1 MRFVSFIFFSPLLFF
16 KLFQNLKNRLYN
28 QGMRKFKVVAP
39 YEPSGD
45 QGQAIEKLS
54 EGFLR
59 GDRYQTL
66 KGVTGSGK
74 TFTMAKIIE
83 KVQRPTLIISHN
95 KTLSAQ
101 LYREFKS
108 FFPEN
113 AVEYFVSY
121 YDYYQPEAYV
131 PARDLYIEKDADVNK
146 EIDQLRLKATYS
158 LMERRDVIVVATV
171 SCIYGLGMP
180 DLYKEMRVH
189 IEKGEIFDT
198 RKFERQMTSIQYQ
211 RNDMVLERGN
221 FRVRGD
227 VIEVFPP
234 YMETDTAY
242 RIELDF
248 DEISSI
254 KRFNVL
260 TRETEE
266 ELDEMQFY
274 PSKHFVVPQD
284 ALFKATDRILEE
296 MAEQVKKF
304 QIEQKPLEAER
315 IKSRTTY
322 DVEMMKE
329 MGYCSGIENYS
340 GPISGRKR
348 GEPPATLL
356 HYFPDDFLCLIDE
369 AHVTVP
375 QIGAM
380 YEGDRSR
387 KQNLIDFGFRLPSAL
402 DNRPLK
408 FDEFEKKLNQVI
420 YVTATPRKE
429 EIKQSTQVVE
439 QLIRPT
445 GLLDPIIE
453 VRPSEGQMEDIYNE
467 VKKRIEKHERSLI
480 LTLTKKMAE
489 DLTDYLLGL
498 NLKVK
503 YIHSEIDTFE
513 RVEILKSL
521 RLGEIDVLIG
531 INLLREGIDLPEVS
545 FIAILDADKI
555 GFLRSTTS
563 LIQIVGRAAR
573 NENGMVVMYADAITP
588 AIKETVEE
596 TKRRRAIQ
604 QKYNEEHGIT
614 PHTVNKAV
622 QDILVRQQKDAEEN
636 EKMQL
641 EVLKK
646 NANLF
651 DPKQRKK
658 LIEALK
664 KEMSDCADRLEYE
677 QAAAIRDQ
685 IQEIEATYGKK

>member
-1 MRFVSFIFFSPLLFF
+1 
-16 KLFQNLKNRLYN
+16 
-28 QGMRKFKVVAP
+28 MRKFKVVAP

-596 TKRRRAIQ
+596 TKRRRALQ

-614 PHTVNKAV
+614 PHTVSKAV

>member
-1 MRFVSFIFFSPLLFF
+1 
-16 KLFQNLKNRLYN
+16 
-28 QGMRKFKVVAP
+28 MRKFKVVAP

-211 RNDMVLERGN
+211 RNDMVLERGT

-260 TRETEE
+260 TREIEE

-596 TKRRRAIQ
+596 TKRRRTIQ

-614 PHTVNKAV
+614 PHTVSKAV

>member
-1 MRFVSFIFFSPLLFF
+1 
-16 KLFQNLKNRLYN
+16 
-28 QGMRKFKVVAP
+28 MRKFEVVAP

-45 QGQAIEKLS
+45 QEQAIEKLS
-54 EGFLR
+54 QGFLN
-59 GDRYQTL
+59 GDKFQTL

-108 FFPEN
+108 FFPNN

-131 PARDLYIEKDADVNK
+131 AARDLYIEKDCDINK
-146 EIDQLRLKATYS
+146 EIDQLRLAATYS

-180 DLYKEMRVH
+180 DLYKEMRIH
-189 IEKGEIFDT
+189 LEKGQNLNPK
-198 RKFERQMTSIQYQ
+198 KFADQLIQLQYS
-211 RNDMVLERGN
+211 RNDAVLERGN
-221 FRVRGD
+221 FRIHGD

-234 YMETDTAY
+234 YMETDEAY
-242 RIELDF
+242 RIELEW
-248 DEISSI
+248 DEIVRI
-254 KRFNVL
+254 RRFNVL
-260 TRETEE
+260 NMSTTGEIDETV
-266 ELDEMQFY
+266 FY
-274 PSKHFVVPQD
+274 PAKHFVVSKDLLLEATERIQKEMEEQYE
-284 ALFKATDRILEE
+284 AFQKAGKI
-296 MAEQVKKF
+296 
-304 QIEQKPLEAER
+304 LEAER
-315 IKSRTTY
+315 IKTRTTY
-322 DVEMMKE
+322 DLEMLKE
-329 MGYCSGIENYS
+329 MGTCPGIENYS
-340 GPISGRKR
+340 GPISGRKK
-348 GEPPATLL
+348 GDPPATLL

-387 KQNLIDFGFRLPSAL
+387 KQSLIDFGFRLPSAL

-408 FDEFEKKLNQVI
+408 REEFDKKMNQII

-429 EIKQSTQVVE
+429 EVEASSQVVE

-445 GLLDPIIE
+445 GLLDPIVE
-453 VRPSEGQMEDIYNE
+453 VRPSEGQMEDIYKE
-467 VKKRIEKHERSLI
+467 IKERIERKERSLV

-489 DLTDYLLGL
+489 DLTDYLTEL

-521 RLGEIDVLIG
+521 RTGEIDVLIG

-545 FIAILDADKI
+545 FIAILDSDKI

-563 LIQIVGRAAR
+563 LIQIIGRAAR
-573 NENGMVVMYADAITP
+573 NAEGKVVMYADHMSPAMKEAI
-588 AIKETVEE
+588 EE
-596 TKRRRAIQ
+596 TKHRREIQ
-604 QKYNEEHGIT
+604 EAYNKEHGIT
-614 PHTVNKAV
+614 PQTVSKAV
-622 QDILVRQQKDAEEN
+622 QDILVHEKKDAEEN
-636 EKMQL
+636 AEVQL
-641 EVLKK
+641 EVLKSS
-646 NANLF
+646 ANLMNASE
-651 DPKQRKK
+651 RKK
-658 LIEALK
+658 LIKALT
-664 KEMSDCADRLEYE
+664 KEMSDCADRMEYE
-677 QAAAIRDQ
+677 QAAVIRDQ
-685 IQEIEATYGKK
+685 IREIEATYGK

>member
-1 MRFVSFIFFSPLLFF
+1 
-16 KLFQNLKNRLYN
+16 
-28 QGMRKFKVVAP
+28 MRKFKVESP
-39 YEPSGD
+39 YEPAGD

-54 EGFLR
+54 QGFLN
-59 GDRYQTL
+59 GDKYQTL

-83 KVQRPTLIISHN
+83 KIQRPTLIISHN

-108 FFPEN
+108 FFPNN

-131 PARDLYIEKDADVNK
+131 PARDLYIEKDCSINE
-146 EIDQLRLKATYS
+146 EIDRLRLAATYS

-189 IEKGEIFDT
+189 IEKGSILDT
-198 RKFERQMTSIQYQ
+198 QKFAEQLISLQYT
-211 RNDMVLERGN
+211 RNDAILERGN
-221 FRVRGD
+221 FRIKGD

-234 YMETDTAY
+234 YMETDEAY
-242 RIELDF
+242 RIELDW
-248 DEISSI
+248 DEITKI
-254 KRFNVL
+254 KRFHVISGEIKEN
-260 TRETEE
+260 
-266 ELDEMQFY
+266 LDETVFY
-274 PSKHFVVPQD
+274 PAKHFVVPHDVLLD
-284 ALFKATDRILEE
+284 ATKRIENELQERLTVLES
-296 MAEQVKKF
+296 QKKL
-304 QIEQKPLEAER
+304 LEYER
-315 IKSRTTY
+315 LKTRTTY
-322 DVEMMKE
+322 DIEMMKE
-329 MGYCSGIENYS
+329 MGYCTGIENYS
-340 GPISGRKR
+340 GPISGRKP

-408 FDEFEKKLNQVI
+408 FEEFSKKMNQVI

-429 EIKQSTQVVE
+429 EIKQSSQIVE

-445 GLLDPIIE
+445 GLLDPIVE
-453 VRPSEGQMEDIYNE
+453 VRPSEGQMEDIYKE
-467 VKKRIEKHERSLI
+467 IKERIEKKERSLV

-489 DLTDYLLGL
+489 DLTDYLTNLE
-498 NLKVK
+498 LKVK

-521 RLGEIDVLIG
+521 RTGEIDVLIG

-545 FIAILDADKI
+545 FIALLDADKI

-563 LIQIVGRAAR
+563 LIQIIGRAAR
-573 NENGMVVMYADAITP
+573 NENGKVVMYADRMSEAMQEAIS
-588 AIKETVEE
+588 ETQ
-596 TKRRRAIQ
+596 RRRKLQ
-604 QKYNEEHGIT
+604 EEYNKQHGIT
-614 PHTVNKAV
+614 PHTIKKAV
-622 QDILVRQQKDAEEN
+622 QDILERENADAQEN
-636 EKMQL
+636 AKIEL
-641 EVLKK
+641 EILKK
-646 NANLF
+646 NTNLF
-651 DPKQRKK
+651 VPEQRKK
-658 LIEALK
+658 LLKALQK
-664 KEMSDCADRLEYE
+664 QMEEYADKLEYE
-677 QAAAIRDQ
+677 LAASIRDQ
-685 IQEIEATYGKK
+685 INEIKQQFK

>member
-1 MRFVSFIFFSPLLFF
+1 
-16 KLFQNLKNRLYN
+16 
-28 QGMRKFKVVAP
+28 MRKFEVVSP
-39 YEPSGD
+39 FEPSGD

-59 GDRYQTL
+59 GDKFQTL

-83 KVQRPTLIISHN
+83 RVQRPTLIISHN

-101 LYREFKS
+101 LYKEFKT
-108 FFPEN
+108 FFPNN

-131 PARDLYIEKDADVNK
+131 AARDLYIEKDCDINK

-180 DLYKEMRVH
+180 DLYKEMRIHV
-189 IEKGEIFDT
+189 EIGQTLDVK
-198 RKFERQMTSIQYQ
+198 KFAQSLISLQYQ
-211 RNDMVLERGN
+211 RNDDVLDRGN
-221 FRVRGD
+221 FRIKGD
-227 VIEVFPP
+227 VIEVYPP
-234 YMETDTAY
+234 YMETDEAY
-242 RIELDF
+242 RIELDWE
-248 DEISSI
+248 EIVRI

-260 TRETEE
+260 NRDVTG
-266 ELDEMQFY
+266 ELDETVFY
-274 PSKHFVVPQD
+274 PAKHFVVPKEQ
-284 ALFKATDRILEE
+284 LIGATDRIQKEMEE
-296 MAEQVKKF
+296 RVEELRSQGKM
-304 QIEQKPLEAER
+304 LEAER
-315 IKSRTTY
+315 LKTRTTY
-322 DVEMMKE
+322 DIEMLKE
-329 MGYCSGIENYS
+329 MGTCPGIENYS
-340 GPISGRKR
+340 GPISGRKT

-387 KQNLIDFGFRLPSAL
+387 KQNLIDFGFRLPSAF

-408 FDEFEKKLNQVI
+408 KAEFDAKMNQII
-420 YVTATPRKE
+420 YVTATPRPE

-445 GLLDPIIE
+445 GLLDPIIQ
-453 VRPSEGQMEDIYNE
+453 VRPSEGQMEDIYKE
-467 VKKRIEKHERSLI
+467 VKLRIERHERSLI

-489 DLTDYLLGL
+489 DLTDYLTELD
-498 NLKVK
+498 LKVK

-521 RLGEIDVLIG
+521 RTGEIDVLIG

-545 FIAILDADKI
+545 FIALLDADKI
-555 GFLRSTTS
+555 GFLRSATS
-563 LIQIVGRAAR
+563 LIQIIGRAAR
-573 NENGMVVMYADAITP
+573 NADGMVVMYADHVSPAMEVAI
-588 AIKETVEE
+588 EE
-596 TKRRRAIQ
+596 TKHRREIQ
-604 QKYNEEHGIT
+604 QAYNEEHGIT
-614 PHTVNKAV
+614 PVTVKKAIE
-622 QDILVRQQKDAEEN
+622 DILEHQKEEALDSAN
-636 EKMQL
+636 MDL

-646 NANLF
+646 GLNLF
-651 DPKQRKK
+651 KASDRKK
-658 LIEALK
+658 LIKRLTE
-664 KEMSDCADRLEYE
+664 EMTACAERMEYE
-677 QAAAIRDQ
+677 QAAVYRDQ
-685 IQEIEATYGKK
+685 ITEIQKQYEK

>member
-1 MRFVSFIFFSPLLFF
+1 MKKFVV
-16 KLFQNLKNRLYN
+16 R
-28 QGMRKFKVVAP
+28 AP
-39 YEPSGD
+39 YDVAGD
-45 QGQAIEKLS
+45 QGEAVKALS
-54 EGFLR
+54 EGFMR

-83 KVQRPTLIISHN
+83 AVQRPTLIISHN

-101 LYREFKS
+101 LFREFKT

-146 EIDQLRLKATYS
+146 EIDRLRLAATYS

-180 DLYKEMRVH
+180 DLYKEMRIR
-189 IEKGEIFDT
+189 IEKGATINFSELA
-198 RKFERQMTSIQYQ
+198 RQLTELQYK
-211 RNDMVLERGN
+211 RNDAILDRGN
-221 FRVRGD
+221 FRIKGD
-227 VIEVFPP
+227 VMEIFPA
-234 YMETDTAY
+234 YMETDEAY
-242 RIELDF
+242 RIELEW
-248 DEISSI
+248 DEVARIQ
-254 KRFNVL
+254 RYNVI
-260 TRETEE
+260 TSERVE
-266 ELDEMQFY
+266 ELEETVIY
-274 PSKHFVVPQD
+274 PAKHFVVSGDLLLQ
-284 ALFKATDRILEE
+284 ATERIQKEMEE
-296 MAEQVKKF
+296 RVEILTAQKKF
-304 QIEQKPLEAER
+304 LEAER
-315 IKSRTTY
+315 LKTRVTY
-322 DVEMMKE
+322 DIEMLKE

-340 GPISGRKR
+340 APIAARAP

-356 HYFPDDFLCLIDE
+356 HYFPDDFLCIIDE

-387 KQNLIDFGFRLPSAL
+387 KQNLVDFGFRLPSAL

-408 FDEFEKKLNQVI
+408 FAEFEKKLNQVI
-420 YVTATPRKE
+420 YVTATPRPD
-429 EIKQSTQVVE
+429 EIKQSSQVVE
-439 QLIRPT
+439 QIIRPT

-453 VRPSEGQMEDIYNE
+453 VRPSEGQMEDIYRE
-467 VKKRIEKHERSLI
+467 VLARIERQERSLI

-489 DLTDYLLGL
+489 DLTDYLSGL
-498 NLKVK
+498 NLRVK

-521 RLGEIDVLIG
+521 RSGEIDILIG

-545 FIAILDADKI
+545 FIALLDADKI

-563 LIQIVGRAAR
+563 LIQIIGRAAR
-573 NENGMVVMYADAITP
+573 NANGMVVMYADRMSDAMKEAIS
-588 AIKETVEE
+588 E

-604 QKYNEEHGIT
+604 EAYNKEHGIT
-614 PHTVNKAV
+614 PTTIKKAV
-622 QDILVRQQKDAEEN
+622 EDILEHKTQEAKEEAE
-636 EKMQL
+636 MQL
-641 EVLKK
+641 DVLKK
-646 NANLF
+646 SANLF
-651 DPKQRKK
+651 VPKERRK

-664 KEMSDCADRLEYE
+664 KQMNEYAENLEYE
-677 QAAAIRDQ
+677 QAAVIRDQ
-685 IQEIEATYGKK
+685 IADIERQYGK

>member
-1 MRFVSFIFFSPLLFF
+1 
-16 KLFQNLKNRLYN
+16 
-28 QGMRKFKVVAP
+28 MRKFEVVSP
-39 YEPSGD
+39 FEPSGD

-59 GDRYQTL
+59 GDKFQTL

-83 KVQRPTLIISHN
+83 RVQRPTLIISHN

-101 LYREFKS
+101 LYKEFKT
-108 FFPEN
+108 FFPNN

-131 PARDLYIEKDADVNK
+131 AARDLYIEKDCDINK

-180 DLYKEMRVH
+180 DLYKEMRIHV
-189 IEKGEIFDT
+189 EIGQTLDVK
-198 RKFERQMTSIQYQ
+198 KFAQSLISLQYQ
-211 RNDMVLERGN
+211 RNDDVLERGN
-221 FRVRGD
+221 FRIKGD
-227 VIEVFPP
+227 VIEVYPP
-234 YMETDTAY
+234 YMETDEAY
-242 RIELDF
+242 RIELDWE
-248 DEISSI
+248 EIVRI

-260 TRETEE
+260 NRDVTG
-266 ELDEMQFY
+266 ELDETVFY
-274 PSKHFVVPQD
+274 PAKHFVVPKEQ
-284 ALFKATDRILEE
+284 LIGATDRIQKEMEE
-296 MAEQVKKF
+296 RVEELRSQGKM
-304 QIEQKPLEAER
+304 LEAER
-315 IKSRTTY
+315 LKTRTTY
-322 DVEMMKE
+322 DIEMLKE
-329 MGYCSGIENYS
+329 MGTCPGIENYS
-340 GPISGRKR
+340 GPISGRKT

-387 KQNLIDFGFRLPSAL
+387 KQNLIDFGFRLPSAF

-408 FDEFEKKLNQVI
+408 KAEFDAKMNQII
-420 YVTATPRKE
+420 YVTATPRPE

-445 GLLDPIIE
+445 GLLDPIIQ
-453 VRPSEGQMEDIYNE
+453 VRPSEGQMEDIYKE
-467 VKKRIEKHERSLI
+467 VKLRIERHERSLI

-489 DLTDYLLGL
+489 DLTDYLTELD
-498 NLKVK
+498 LKVK

-521 RLGEIDVLIG
+521 RTGEIDVLIG

-545 FIAILDADKI
+545 FIALLDADKI
-555 GFLRSTTS
+555 GFLRSATS
-563 LIQIVGRAAR
+563 LIQIIGRAAR
-573 NENGMVVMYADAITP
+573 NADGMVVMYADHVSPAMEVAI
-588 AIKETVEE
+588 EE
-596 TKRRRAIQ
+596 TKHRREIQ
-604 QKYNEEHGIT
+604 QAYNEEHGIT
-614 PHTVNKAV
+614 PVTVKKAIE
-622 QDILVRQQKDAEEN
+622 DILEHQKEEALDSAN
-636 EKMQL
+636 MDL

-646 NANLF
+646 GLNLF
-651 DPKQRKK
+651 KVSDRKK
-658 LIEALK
+658 LIKRLTE
-664 KEMSDCADRLEYE
+664 EMTACAERMEYE
-677 QAAAIRDQ
+677 QAAVYRDQ
-685 IQEIEATYGKK
+685 ITEIQKQYGK

>member
-1 MRFVSFIFFSPLLFF
+1 
-16 KLFQNLKNRLYN
+16 
-28 QGMRKFKVVAP
+28 MRKFEVVSSF
-39 YEPSGD
+39 EPSGD

-54 EGFLR
+54 QGFLR
-59 GDRYQTL
+59 GDKYQTL

-108 FFPEN
+108 FFPNN

-131 PARDLYIEKDADVNK
+131 PARDLYIEKDCDINK
-146 EIDQLRLKATYS
+146 EIDQLRLAATYS

-189 IEKGEIFDT
+189 VETGQELNIKKFAEKLI
-198 RKFERQMTSIQYQ
+198 SLQYS
-211 RNDMVLERGN
+211 RNDDVLERGN
-221 FRVRGD
+221 FRIKGD

-234 YMETDTAY
+234 YMETDEAY

-248 DEISSI
+248 DEIVRI
-254 KRFNVL
+254 RRFNVL
-260 TRETEE
+260 NRSVTG
-266 ELDEMQFY
+266 ELDETVFY
-274 PSKHFVVPQD
+274 PAKHFVVPQD
-284 ALFKATDRILEE
+284 QLNLATERILAE
-296 MAEQVKKF
+296 MEARVEDLRAGGKM
-304 QIEQKPLEAER
+304 LEAER
-315 IKSRTTY
+315 LKTRTTY
-322 DVEMMKE
+322 DVEMLRE
-329 MGYCSGIENYS
+329 MGTCPGIENYS
-340 GPISGRKR
+340 GPISGRAR

-356 HYFPDDFLCLIDE
+356 HYFPDDFLCMIDE
-369 AHVTVP
+369 AHVSVP

-408 FDEFEKKLNQVI
+408 KAEFDAKINQVI
-420 YVTATPRKE
+420 YVTATPRPE
-429 EIKQSTQVVE
+429 EVKQSSQVVE

-445 GLLDPIIE
+445 GLLDPLIE
-453 VRPSEGQMEDIYNE
+453 VRPSEGQMEDIYKE
-467 VKKRIEKHERSLI
+467 IKIRIERKERSLI

-489 DLTDYLLGL
+489 DLTEYLTEL

-521 RLGEIDVLIG
+521 RAGEIDVLIG

-545 FIAILDADKI
+545 FIALLDADKI
-555 GFLRSTTS
+555 GFLRSETS
-563 LIQIVGRAAR
+563 LIQIIGRAAR
-573 NENGMVVMYADAITP
+573 NAAGMVVMYADHMSPAMEA
-588 AIKETVEE
+588 AIKET
-596 TKRRRAIQ
+596 KHRREVQEA
-604 QKYNEEHGIT
+604 YNKEHGIT
-614 PHTVNKAV
+614 PVTIKKAV
-622 QDILVRQQKDAEEN
+622 EDILVHEKEDAEEDAKLN
-636 EKMQL
+636 L

-646 NANLF
+646 DANLF
-651 DPKQRKK
+651 NPKDRKK
-658 LIEALK
+658 LINALK
-664 KEMSDCADRLEYE
+664 KQMEEFADRMEYE
-677 QAAAIRDQ
+677 QAASVRDQ
-685 IQEIEATYGKK
+685 ILEIEKQYGKC

>member
-1 MRFVSFIFFSPLLFF
+1 MRTFQVVS
-16 KLFQNLKNRLYN
+16 
-28 QGMRKFKVVAP
+28 P
-39 YEPSGD
+39 YAPSGD
-45 QGQAIEKLS
+45 QPQAIEKLAA
-54 EGFLR
+54 GFLR

-83 KVQRPTLIISHN
+83 AVQRPTLIISHN

-101 LYREFKS
+101 LYREFRD
-108 FFPEN
+108 FFPHN

-131 PARDLYIEKDADVNK
+131 PARDLYIEKDASIND
-146 EIDQLRLKATYS
+146 EIDRLRLAATYS

-189 IEKGEIFDT
+189 VEKGEALDL
-198 RKFERQMTSIQYQ
+198 RKFERDLVSIQYS

-227 VIEVFPP
+227 VIEVYPP

-242 RIELDF
+242 RLELDF
-248 DEISSI
+248 DEIVRI
-254 KRFNVL
+254 RRFNVL
-260 TRETEE
+260 TREVEE

-274 PSKHFVVPQD
+274 PAKHFVVPHE
-284 ALFKATDRILEE
+284 ALLAATDRIQQEMEE
-296 MAEQVKKF
+296 RVETLTAAGKL
-304 QIEQKPLEAER
+304 LEAER
-315 IKSRTTY
+315 LKTRTTY
-322 DVEMMKE
+322 DIEMMKE
-329 MGYCSGIENYS
+329 MGYCPGIENYS
-340 GPISGRKR
+340 GPISGRRR
-348 GEPPATLL
+348 GDPPATLL

-402 DNRPLK
+402 DNRPLT
-408 FDEFEKKLNQVI
+408 FAEFERKLNQVI
-420 YVTATPRKE
+420 YVTATPRAQ
-429 EIKQSTQVVE
+429 EIAQSTQVVE
-439 QLIRPT
+439 QIIRPT
-445 GLLDPIIE
+445 GLLDPIID
-453 VRPSEGQMEDIYNE
+453 VRPSEGQMEDIRRE
-467 VKKRIEKHERSLI
+467 VGLRIERGERSLI

-498 NLKVK
+498 GVRVK

-521 RLGEIDVLIG
+521 RTGEIDVLIG

-555 GFLRSTTS
+555 GFLRSATS
-563 LIQIVGRAAR
+563 LIQIIGRAAR
-573 NENGMVVMYADAITP
+573 NERGMVVMYADNMSD
-588 AIKETVEE
+588 AIKEAVGE
-596 TKRRRAIQ
+596 TRRRREIQ
-604 QKYNEEHGIT
+604 QQYNEEHGIT
-614 PHTVNKAV
+614 PHTVSKAV
-622 QDILVRQQKDAEEN
+622 QDILIRQQKDAEAN
-636 EKMQL
+636 EAVQL
-641 EVLKK
+641 DVLKK
-646 NANLF
+646 SANLF
-651 DPKQRKK
+651 DAKQRKK
-658 LIEALK
+658 LIDALK
-664 KEMSDCADRLEYE
+664 KEMSACADRLEYE

-685 IQEIEATYGKK
+685 IVEIENTFSRKS

>member
-1 MRFVSFIFFSPLLFF
+1 
-16 KLFQNLKNRLYN
+16 
-28 QGMRKFKVVAP
+28 MRKFKVVAP

-248 DEISSI
+248 DEIFSI

-260 TRETEE
+260 TREIEE